1 MSSDTE
7 RAELPEIKTILYCTT
22 LGPHAPYV
30 FSYAYTL
37 ADRLGARI
45 VALHVV
51 ESLNRKQRTL
61 VDRYAGEGSLST
73 MLEKAHEEAARRLPE
88 ELKKVLS
95 KVSGPDDWHR
105 IVSEVVIAEGRT
117 AQKILEHVESHKADL
132 VVIGVHTESSVIDR
146 VLGST
151 ARSLVKG
158 SPVPVLTVQVPSGL

>member
-7 RAELPEIKTILYCTT
+7 RVALPEFKTILYCTT

-30 FSYAYTL
+30 FSYACAL
-37 ADRLGARI
+37 AERLGAGI

-51 ESLNRKQRTL
+51 ESLTSKQRTL
-61 VDRYAGEGSLST
+61 VDRYAGEGSLSAL
-73 MLEKAHEEAARRLPE
+73 LEKAHERAARQLPD

-95 KVSGPDDWHR
+95 KVTGPEHWNR
-105 IVSEVVIAEGRT
+105 IVKEVVVAEGRT
-117 AQKILEHVESHKADL
+117 AKEILAHVESHKADL

-158 SPVPVLTVQVPSGL
+158 SPVPVLTVQVPSDL